1 MKLRF
6 RFPIFLFLML
16 LILAAHVQ
24 AQYYKVS
31 GVVMNV
37 SKEPLPLASVGIRE
51 LHTGIITKDDGSF
64 EFSLE
69 RGKYEFVITMVGYQT
84 KVVSIQVNN
93 ADVVQ
98 DVIMEIDSSD
108 LSEVVIRV
116 KAKDRAEEIIKNVIQ
131 NKDAIQPS
139 AAYSCSVYIKA
150 SQIDSSSA
158 KRKNVGLADTSAN
171 VPDFNAMSLAEIS
184 LRFDKNSNGQMK
196 EEKLGV
202 KKEGDMRSLFYLSA
216 TESDLNIYNNLLK
229 APSISAIPFVSP
241 LSYSGLVAYRFK
253 TLKIDRTGK
262 RKIYTI
268 AVRPRLL
275 SNATVEGELTI
286 IDSLWV
292 VTKAEF
298 RLPPAHL
305 PEYDYFE
312 VQQQFDKVGDSI
324 WMMSRQQFDYY
335 SKTKMGKNYG
345 QTVAVYSNY
354 QLNKRFKK
362 GYFGNE
368 ISSTSI
374 KAYEKDSAFWNSVRA
389 EPLSRQELLY
399 SRYQDSLF
407 TLMHTEAYLDSM
419 DRMLN
424 KITWKRMLVFGQIIS
439 DHKKQRTW
447 ILPPVTTIFLPF
459 QFGGSRIALHVLY
472 KKIYPSRKDITI
484 DFKTSYGFRNK
495 DVNGSFDLR
504 RMYNPFNRG
513 YFRVSGGREFNYI
526 YGGDAWINMLKR
538 SNIYLDNYFSVG
550 HGLELV
556 NGLYLSND
564 LEIALNRSVSDY
576 KINPK
581 VDSIFGDFLTD
592 NQPQSFQAYNAFY
605 SKVKLEFTP
614 FQKYMRE
621 PKEKIILGSKWP
633 SFYVL
638 WRKGIPGVFKSE
650 INFDYLEYG
659 MYQKINMGVA
669 GVSTY
674 TIKSGSF
681 PNMKDL
687 RLIDYTYQRRGDPI
701 YFHDPYKLFQAL
713 DSTFPV
719 FKRFYQ
725 GNYVHEFNGALINK
739 IPFMKKL
746 QLSEIAGAG
755 FLISQERSLRY
766 FEAFAGLERVFKF
779 PLNPL
784 SKFKI
789 GVYVVGS
796 DANQFRNPVE
806 FKIGLTT
813 WDRYTNK
820 WK

>member
-1 MKLRF
+1 MRF
-6 RFPIFLFLML
+6 RCRFSLFILLLML
-16 LILAAHVQ
+16 GVQLQ

-31 GVVMNV
+31 GVVMNTN
-37 SKEPLPLASVGIRE
+37 KEPLPLASVGIRE

-69 RGKYEFVITMVGYQT
+69 RGKYEFVVTMVGYKT
-84 KVVSIQVNN
+84 RVVSIQVNN

-98 DVIMEIDSSD
+98 DIIMEIDSSN

-116 KAKDRAEEIIKNVIQ
+116 KAKDRADEIIRNVIQ
-131 NKDAIQPS
+131 KKDAIQS
-139 AAYSCSVYIKA
+139 SGAYSCSVYIKA
-150 SQIDSSSA
+150 SQTDSAFA
-158 KRKNVGLADTSAN
+158 KRKNAEHGDTS
-171 VPDFNAMSLAEIS
+171 VTVSDYNAMSLAEIS
-184 LRFDKNSNGQMK
+184 LRFDKNTNGQMK
-196 EEKLGV
+196 EERLGV
-202 KKEGDMRSLFYLSA
+202 KKDGDIRSLFYLSA

-229 APSISAIPFVSP
+229 APSISAIPFLSP

-253 TLKIDRTGK
+253 TVKIDRTGK

-275 SNATVEGELTI
+275 SNATIEGELTI

-292 VTKAEF
+292 VTKATF
-298 RLPPAHL
+298 HLPQAHL
-305 PEYDYFE
+305 PEYDNFE
-312 VQQQFDKVGDSI
+312 VQQQFEKLNDSV
-324 WMMSRQQFDYY
+324 WMMSRQQFNYY
-335 SKTKMGKNYG
+335 SKTKTGRNYG

-354 QLNKRFKK
+354 ELNKKFRR

-374 KAYEKDSAFWNSVRA
+374 KAYEKDSAFWNSVRM

-399 SRYQDSLF
+399 SRYQDSMF
-407 TLMHTEAYLDSM
+407 TVMHSEAYLDSM

-424 KITWKRMLVFGQIIS
+424 KITWKRMLIFGQIIN

-447 ILPPVTTIFLPF
+447 ILPPVTTVFLPF

-472 KKIYPSRKDITI
+472 KKIYPSRKDITL
-484 DFKTSYGFRNK
+484 DMKTSYGFRNK

-513 YFRVSGGREFNYI
+513 YYRVAAGREFNYI
-526 YGGDAWINMLKR
+526 YGGDAWINMIKR
-538 SNIYLDNYFSVG
+538 SNIYLDNYFSLG
-550 HGLELV
+550 HGLELL

-564 LEIALNRSVSDY
+564 LSIALNRSVADY

-581 VDSIFGDFLTD
+581 VDSLFGDLLSD

-633 SFYVL
+633 TFYVL
-638 WRKGIPGVFKSE
+638 WRKGIPDIFKSE

-659 MYQKINMGVA
+659 MQQKINMGVA

-746 QLSEIAGAG
+746 QLNEIAGAG

-766 FEAFAGLERVFKF
+766 AEVFAGLERVFKF

-784 SKFKI
+784 SKFKL

-796 DANQFRNPVE
+796 GSNQFRNPLE
-806 FKIGLTT
+806 FKIGFTT

>member
-1 MKLRF
+1 MKHPY
-6 RFPIFLFLML
+6 RFPLFLL
-16 LILAAHVQ
+16 LLLTIQAQ
-24 AQYYKVS
+24 AQYFKVS

-37 SKEPLPLASVGIRE
+37 NKEPLPLASVGIRE

-69 RGKYEFVITMVGYQT
+69 RGKYEFVVTMIGYQT

-93 ADVVQ
+93 EDVVQ
-98 DVIMEIDSSD
+98 DIVMDIDSSS

-131 NKDAIQPS
+131 NKDAIQS
-139 AAYSCSVYIKA
+139 SGAYSCSVYIKA
-150 SQIDSSSA
+150 SQTDSAFA
-158 KRKNVGLADTSAN
+158 KRRKDGFEDTSATIA
-171 VPDFNAMSLAEIS
+171 DFNAMSLAEIS
-184 LRFDKNSNGQMK
+184 LRFDKNTNGQMK
-196 EEKLGV
+196 EERLGV
-202 KKEGDMRSLFYLSA
+202 KKDGDIRSLFYLSA

-229 APSISAIPFVSP
+229 APSISAIPFLSP

-275 SNATVEGELTI
+275 SNATIEGELTV
-286 IDSLWV
+286 IDSLWI
-292 VTKAEF
+292 VTKAAF

-312 VQQQFDKVGDSI
+312 VNQQFEKVGDSV

-335 SKTKMGKNYG
+335 SKTKTGRNYG

-354 QLNKRFKK
+354 ELNKKFRK

-419 DRMLN
+419 DRLLN
-424 KITWKRMLVFGQIIS
+424 KITWKRMLVFGQIIN
-439 DHKKQRTW
+439 DHKKQRMW

-459 QFGGSRIALHVLY
+459 QFGGSRISLHVLY
-472 KKIYPSRKDITI
+472 KKIYPSKRDITL
-484 DFKTSYGFRNK
+484 DMKTSYGFRNK

-513 YFRVSGGREFNYI
+513 YFRVAAGREFNYI
-526 YGGDAWINMLKR
+526 YGGDAWINMIKR
-538 SNIYLDNYFSVG
+538 SNIYLNNYFTLG

-564 LEIALNRSVSDY
+564 LEIALNRSVAGY

-581 VDSIFGDFLTD
+581 VDSLFGDLLSD

-638 WRKGIPGVFKSE
+638 WRKGIPGIFKSE

-659 MYQKINMGVA
+659 MEQKINLGVA

-746 QLSEIAGAG
+746 QLNEIAGAG

-766 FEAFAGLERVFKF
+766 AEVFAGLERVFKF

-784 SKFKI
+784 SKFKL

-796 DANQFRNPVE
+796 GSNQFRNPIE
-806 FKIGLTT
+806 FKVGLTT
-813 WDRYTNK
+813 WDRYSNK

>member
-1 MKLRF
+1 M
-6 RFPIFLFLML
+6 ML
-16 LILAAHVQ
+16 SAQVQ
-24 AQYYKVS
+24 AQYFKVS
-31 GVVMNV
+31 GVVLNTN
-37 SKEPLPLASVGIRE
+37 KEPLPLASVGVRE
-51 LHTGIITKDDGSF
+51 LHSGIITKDNGSF

-69 RGKYEFVITMVGYQT
+69 RGKYEFVVTMVGYQT
-84 KVVSIQVNN
+84 KVVSVQVNN

-98 DVIMEIDSSD
+98 DIIMDLDSSN

-116 KAKDRAEEIIKNVIQ
+116 KARDRAEEIIRNVIR
-131 NKDAIQPS
+131 NKETIQSSTP
-139 AAYSCSVYIKA
+139 YSCSVYIKA
-150 SQIDSSSA
+150 SQVDSSYS
-158 KRKNVGLADTSAN
+158 KRKKEGNKDSMENA
-171 VPDFNAMSLAEIS
+171 PDFNAMSLAEIS

-196 EEKLGV
+196 EERLGV
-202 KKEGDMRSLFYLSA
+202 KKDGDVRSLFYLSA

-229 APSISAIPFVSP
+229 APTISAIPFVSP
-241 LSYSGLVAYRFK
+241 LSYSGLIAYRFK
-253 TLKIDRTGK
+253 TVKIDRTGK

-268 AVRPRLL
+268 SVRPRLL

-286 IDSLWV
+286 IDSSWV
-292 VTKAEF
+292 VTKADF
-298 RLPPAHL
+298 RLPSSHL
-305 PEYDYFE
+305 PEYDFFE
-312 VQQQFDKVGDSI
+312 VNQQFDNISDST

-335 SKTKMGKNYG
+335 SKTKTGKNYG
-345 QTVAVYSNY
+345 QTVAVYSHY
-354 QLNKRFKK
+354 ELNKKFRK

-368 ISSTSI
+368 VSSTSMQ
-374 KAYEKDSAFWNSVRA
+374 AYEKDSAFWNSVRA

-399 SRYQDSLF
+399 SRYRDSLF
-407 TLMHTEAYLDSM
+407 TVMHTEAYLDSM
-419 DRMLN
+419 DRIMN
-424 KITWKRMLVFGQIIS
+424 KITWNRMLVFGQIIN

-459 QFGGSRIALHVLY
+459 QFGGSRLSIHVLY
-472 KKIYPSRKDITI
+472 KKIFPSRKDITL
-484 DFKTSYGFRNK
+484 DMKVSYGFRNK
-495 DVNGSFDLR
+495 DVNGAFDLR

-513 YFRVSGGREFNYI
+513 YYRVAAGRDFNYI
-526 YGGDAWINMLKR
+526 YGGDAWINMIKR
-538 SNIYLDNYFSVG
+538 SNIYLDNYFTLG

-564 LEIALNRSVSDY
+564 LEIALNRSVAGY

-592 NQPQSFQAYNAFY
+592 NQPQDFKAYNAFY

-633 SFYVL
+633 TFYVL

-659 MYQKINMGVA
+659 MQQKINMGVA

-674 TIKSGSF
+674 TIKTGSF

-746 QLSEIAGAG
+746 KLNEIAGGG
-755 FLISQERSLRY
+755 FLISQERNLHY
-766 FEAFAGLERVFKF
+766 AEIFAGLERIFKF

-784 SKFKI
+784 SKFKLGI
-789 GVYVVGS
+789 YVVGS
-796 DANQFRNPVE
+796 AANQFRNPVE

-813 WDRYTNK
+813 WDRYSNK

>member
-1 MKLRF
+1 MRLRYH
-6 RFPIFLFLML
+6 FPFFLLL
-16 LILAAHVQ
+16 LILASQVQ

-31 GVVMNV
+31 GVVMNTN
-37 SKEPLPLASVGIRE
+37 KEPLPLASVGIRE

-69 RGKYEFVITMVGYQT
+69 RGKYEFVVTMIGYQT

-98 DVIMEIDSSD
+98 DIVMEIDSSS

-116 KAKDRAEEIIKNVIQ
+116 KAKDRAEEIIRNVIQ
-131 NKDAIQPS
+131 NKDAIQS
-139 AAYSCSVYIKA
+139 SGAYSCSVYIKA
-150 SQIDSSSA
+150 SQTDSAFA
-158 KRKNVGLADTSAN
+158 KRKKEGLEDTSATI
-171 VPDFNAMSLAEIS
+171 PDLNAMSLAEIL
-184 LRFDKNSNGQMK
+184 LRFDKNSNGQIK
-196 EEKLGV
+196 EERLGV
-202 KKEGDMRSLFYLSA
+202 KKDGDIRSLFYLSA

-229 APSISAIPFVSP
+229 APSISAIPFLSP

-275 SNATVEGELTI
+275 SNATIEGELTI
-286 IDSLWV
+286 IDSLWI
-292 VTKAEF
+292 VTKAAF

-312 VQQQFDKVGDSI
+312 VNQQFEKVGDSA

-335 SKTKMGKNYG
+335 SKTKTGRNYG

-354 QLNKRFKK
+354 ELNKKFRR

-399 SRYQDSLF
+399 SRYQDSMF
-407 TLMHTEAYLDSM
+407 TVMHTEEYLDSM

-424 KITWKRMLVFGQIIS
+424 KITWKRMLVFGQIIN

-459 QFGGSRIALHVLY
+459 QFGGSRISLHVLY
-472 KKIYPSRKDITI
+472 KKIYPSRKDITL
-484 DFKTSYGFRNK
+484 DLKTSYGFRNK

-513 YFRVSGGREFNYI
+513 YYRVAAGREFNYI
-526 YGGDAWINMLKR
+526 YGGDAWINMIKR
-538 SNIYLDNYFSVG
+538 SNIYLNNYFTVG

-564 LEIALNRSVSDY
+564 LEIALNRSVAGY

-581 VDSIFGDFLTD
+581 VDSLFGDLLSD

-605 SKVKLEFTP
+605 SKVKLDFTP

-638 WRKGIPGVFKSE
+638 WRKGIPGIFKSE

-784 SKFKI
+784 SKFKL

-796 DANQFRNPVE
+796 GSNQFRNPIE